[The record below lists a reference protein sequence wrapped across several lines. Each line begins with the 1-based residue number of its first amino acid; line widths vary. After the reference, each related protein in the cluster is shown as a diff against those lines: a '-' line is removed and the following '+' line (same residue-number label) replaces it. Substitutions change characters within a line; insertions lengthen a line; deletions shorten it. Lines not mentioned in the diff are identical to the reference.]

1 MSVLNIFM
9 QQFYESEG
17 LILNNPELLPKDP
30 FIDKRFNALQKR
42 TFHTP
47 DVCSI
52 AMLYILAD

>member
-1 MSVLNIFM
+1 MLFL

-17 LILNNPELLPKDP
+17 VILNDPEILPKDP

-47 DVCSI
+47 DVTIINFSEFT
-52 AMLYILAD
+52 LSKTKY